1 MTENR
6 DMAGRMAVVTGASSG
21 VGREVARQMAE
32 RGCNLWL
39 TYHNDDE
46 PARELQE
53 RFAGKVRIEARQ
65 LDLTDEEA
73 VRELFGEIGRGEDG
87 LDYLVNNA
95 SFWSEDLWDADPK
108 DLKPADLRAVFDVDL
123 VGSFLT
129 IRESIDLMKRKG
141 GGAIVN
147 FSSSDSLRGDPK
159 AFAYNPAQVAVI
171 GLTRSVARR
180 YAPSIRCNAIA
191 PGPIDTGWTERWGLS
206 ESEKADVGEKNG
218 LAGRMGR
225 PDEIASLACYLL
237 SDSSQYINGQV
248 IRADGGASIA

>member
-1 MTENR
+1 MTANK
-6 DMAGRMAVVTGASSG
+6 DMADRVAVVTGASSG
-21 VGREVARQMAE
+21 VGQAVAQQLGE

-39 TYHNDDE
+39 TYHNDDGPVRRLE
-46 PARELQE
+46 EE
-53 RFAGKVRIEARQ
+53 FAGQVRIEVRR
-65 LDLTDEEA
+65 LDLTDEGA
-73 VRELFGEIGRGEDG
+73 VKAVFEEIGQAGEG

-95 SFWSEDLWDADPK
+95 SFWSEDLWDADPAN
-108 DLKPADLRAVFDVDL
+108 LSPADLRAVFDVDL
-123 VGSFLT
+123 VGSFLA
-129 IRESIDLMKRKG
+129 IRESVDLMKRKG

-147 FSSSDSLRGDPK
+147 FSSSDSLQGDPK

-180 YAPSIRCNAIA
+180 YAPAIRCNAIA

-206 ESEKADVGEKNG
+206 DSEKADVGENNG

-225 PDEIASLACYLL
+225 PGEVASLACYLL
-237 SDSSQYINGQV
+237 SDGAAYINGQV